1 MSFMSILQEMS
12 PTQLAIFTLLL
23 VMFIVSVLLF
33 VLSYIIYLR
42 EKQY

>member
-23 VMFIVSVLLF
+23 VMFIVSLLLF
-33 VLSYIIYLR
+33 VLAYIMSLR
-42 EKQY
+42 EKQH